1 MSDVSETFSGI
12 EDPSLQTDRT
22 WVMTGQKIQPQRSSA
37 TVGSILRKLSQ
48 SSCRPPAKAGE
59 SAPRRDTVVRPLPD
73 PVIDG
78 LTFTT
83 AAEEGTVTRTPAGN
97 ADTPFQVVSQNLGPL
112 GIQSS
117 WSTVEGLLA
126 KEPAV
131 AFLQDCRV
139 RAKAVPALK
148 QQLSD
153 KFPGYYNFVTTQR
166 ASKGAGRLAYPVAMV
181 TLIMR
186 MDQPPRLCSGAEVQW
201 VQPTELDGRLQIIRM
216 ETSDGSVWVVCNVY
230 NFTAGNAAGQSL
242 LLDGLCQACGALLSR
257 DKVFL
262 ILGGD
267 WNATEHTGLRQGYCL
282 VDGQLHPDIVAAD
295 AKLRR
300 FLGRIRATGRA
311 CHGVFRGEG
320 HTRRAHGRK
329 ARLDDVYLVSLTPS
343 PYTIDCLWGTVG
355 HDHAAVVAQFR
366 ATDPGFR
373 RQAAALRVEC
383 LDKLAWESNLLTWQ
397 KQVSD
402 CLALADSGSVQEDV
416 FEKLQQGVQVAW
428 DLAPKRV
435 VR

>member
-1 MSDVSETFSGI
+1 LFWEEEQTEESRLVRAVVELGWLSESAVQALFDESFWQHTVIQDGVDVQAIFTKGAQSGVPLPDADRFFLYGARKDTSPSFVVEICVSSRSIYSFASTGSFHVGARIVDWLDQGNSSQPWTRQAIGKPLCYDPRNYDLLTWANLRRRDWGLALLDGRHVGVCRAEAAILLAKRWVRTTDDDSGSDLRRWMSDVSETFSGI

-131 AFLQDCRV
+131 AFFQDCRV

-148 QQLSD
+148 QQLSA
-153 KFPGYYNFVTTQR
+153 N
-166 ASKGAGRLAYPVAMV
+166 S
-181 TLIMR
+181 
-186 MDQPPRLCSGAEVQW
+186 
-201 VQPTELDGRLQIIRM
+201 
-216 ETSDGSVWVVCNVY
+216 
-230 NFTAGNAAGQSL
+230 
-242 LLDGLCQACGALLSR
+242 
-257 DKVFL
+257 
-262 ILGGD
+262 
-267 WNATEHTGLRQGYCL
+267 QG
-282 VDGQLHPDIVAAD
+282 I
-295 AKLRR
+295 
-300 FLGRIRATGRA
+300 
-311 CHGVFRGEG
+311 
-320 HTRRAHGRK
+320 
-329 ARLDDVYLVSLTPS
+329 
-343 PYTIDCLWGTVG
+343 TI
-355 HDHAAVVAQFR
+355 
-366 ATDPGFR
+366 
-373 RQAAALRVEC
+373 
-383 LDKLAWESNLLTWQ
+383 S
-397 KQVSD
+397 
-402 CLALADSGSVQEDV
+402 
-416 FEKLQQGVQVAW
+416 
-428 DLAPKRV
+428 
-435 VR
+435 